1 MVKNNFYNFEYFE
14 KGITTKKSCYI
25 NYRWM
30 PELTIPMA
38 SKIIKFLNIS
48 EDENVLD
55 FGCSK
60 GYMVKAFRLLD
71 VKAYGVDISNY
82 AIDHA
87 DAEVKNYCKLI
98 SNNNYVPIKKNFSW
112 VISKDV
118 LEHLSVQ
125 QINKF
130 LESYGILCK
139 KMFHVIPLGDNNKF
153 RIKEYHLDK
162 SHKQMKN
169 EKWWVNIFKKKG
181 WKTIDFKYS
190 VKGIKDNWFETNQKG
205 NGFFT
210 LQKI

>member
-1 MVKNNFYNFEYFE
+1 MVKKNFYNFEYFE

-25 NYRWM
+25 NYRWI

-82 AIDHA
+82 AIDRV
-87 DAEVKNYCKLI
+87 DPEVKNYCKLI

-130 LESYGILCK
+130 LESYSILCK

-169 EKWWVNIFKKKG
+169 EKWWINIFKKKG
-181 WKTIDFKYS
+181 WNTIDFKYS